1 MGTAMNNSTSTT
13 AVYEPGR
20 SHDMTGGAQ
29 GAGGPLHR
37 ALAAVRENYPISVH
51 GACMSIGAPTTL
63 DLAHL
68 ARFRELVMR
77 YEPTLVSEHLS
88 WSSHGGT
95 FFNGLLPLP
104 CTQETLAH
112 VCQHIDQVQ
121 DAIKRP
127 ILLENPSTYVA
138 FASSTMS
145 ETEFIRA
152 VVQRTG
158 CGLLLD
164 VNNVFVSA
172 TNQGFS
178 AEAYLDGFPLEHV
191 GEIHLAGHSE
201 QRDDEDEPLLIDTHD
216 RAISDSVWSLYR
228 DLVARICPRPT
239 LVEWDSNLPAWSV
252 LRAQA
257 LSAQQIMGEGIP
269 LAVEASRAV

>member
-51 GACMSIGAPTTL
+51 GVCMSIGAPTTL

-228 DLVARICPRPT
+228 DLVARIGPRPT

>member
-1 MGTAMNNSTSTT
+1 MNNSTSTT

-51 GACMSIGAPTTL
+51 GVCMSIGAPTTL

-201 QRDDEDEPLLIDTHD
+201 QRGDEDEPLLIDTHD

-228 DLVARICPRPT
+228 DLVARIGPRPT

>member
-51 GACMSIGAPTTL
+51 GVCMSIGAPTTL

-191 GEIHLAGHSE
+191 GAIHLAGHSE

-228 DLVARICPRPT
+228 DLVARIGPRPT